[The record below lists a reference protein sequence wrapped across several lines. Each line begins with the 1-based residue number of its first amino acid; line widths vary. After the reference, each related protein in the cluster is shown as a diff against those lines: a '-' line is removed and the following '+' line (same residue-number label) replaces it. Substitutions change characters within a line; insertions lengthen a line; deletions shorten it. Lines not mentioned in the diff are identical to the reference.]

1 MSFRK
6 PRWCVL
12 SHLKKY
18 VEILATSGIHS
29 VFCLSVP
36 DQFSHHL
43 PRENQVIWV
52 SSFACPG
59 SILQGACFD
68 HCHSS
73 KQGLEWWDGSG
84 VFQSS
89 GERQEEPI
97 WQLGFLNF
105 QVMQRMQWFMKCT
118 VLSYRITVWY
128 NWGHT
133 VFLQTQWFHFDL
145 NSYSAVYKIF
155 TLPF

>member
-1 MSFRK
+1 MRFRK

-18 VEILATSGIHS
+18 AETRVTSGTHS
-29 VFCLSVP
+29 VFCPSVP
-36 DQFSHHL
+36 DQFSHHP
-43 PRENQVIWV
+43 PRENWVIWV

-59 SILQGACFD
+59 SISQGACID

-73 KQGLEWWDGSG
+73 KHGLEWWGRSE

-89 GERQEEPI
+89 GERWEEPL
-97 WQLGFLNF
+97 WQLGFLNS
-105 QVMQRMQWFMKCT
+105 QVTQRMLWFMKCT
-118 VLSYRITVWY
+118 VLSYTIIVWY
-128 NWGHT
+128 NLGRT